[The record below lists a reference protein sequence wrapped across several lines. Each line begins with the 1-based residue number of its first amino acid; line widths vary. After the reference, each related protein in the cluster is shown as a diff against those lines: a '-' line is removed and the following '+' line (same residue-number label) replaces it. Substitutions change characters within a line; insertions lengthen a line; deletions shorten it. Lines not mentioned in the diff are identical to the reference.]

1 MGLMRGPVRL
11 VLLLVPLLL
20 SLVFLTKGPGLKE
33 PRPLHPGAV
42 PIQDPP
48 NPLEEVYVNAHPA
61 ALAVEGENGGRGS
74 GFFYRASRGE
84 TLVLT
89 AYHVVAE
96 GGRLSVRTARGAR
109 APADLVGYLEPLD
122 LAVLRIEKG
131 QAAAP
136 RLLELELD
144 RPLRP
149 GEGLLAIGN
158 SRGEFIAPRL
168 GRLVRKGVEVSP
180 FLPSGLLETTLP
192 LAPGDSGGPVL
203 DASGKVVGV
212 AVAIGMTEEGF
223 RSYVVP
229 LEGRRAE
236 LGRMEEGERT
246 SWPYLGLQGPRALTP
261 ELAQELGLPPGGV
274 LVGRVVPGGAAHRAG
289 LRGLEAGGVPDV
301 ILEVDGAPVNTFED
315 LLRAVRRKKVGEE
328 VELKV
333 RRGETIFQVRVQ
345 LGPFPGRP

>member
-1 MGLMRGPVRL
+1 MGPMRGLMRPA
-11 VLLLVPLLL
+11 LLLVPLLL
-20 SLVFLTKGPGLKE
+20 ALVLLTKGPGLKE
-33 PRPLHPGAV
+33 PQPLHPGAV

-48 NPLEEVYVNAHPA
+48 NALEEAYANAHPA
-61 ALAVEGENGGRGS
+61 AVAVEGEDGGRGS
-74 GFFYRASRGE
+74 GFFYRASRE
-84 TLVLT
+84 KTLILT

-96 GGRLSVRTARGAR
+96 GGRLSVRTARGER
-109 APADLVGYLEPLD
+109 APAALVGYLEPLD
-122 LAVLRIEKG
+122 LAVLRVEG
-131 QAAAP
+131 ELAAP
-136 RLLELELD
+136 RSLELELD
-144 RPLRP
+144 RPLRL
-149 GEGLLAIGN
+149 GEGLLVIGN
-158 SRGEFIAPRL
+158 SRGEFIAPRF

-180 FLPSGLLETTLP
+180 FLPSGLLEATLP

-223 RSYVVP
+223 RSYAVP
-229 LEGRRAE
+229 LEGRRAQ
-236 LGRMEEGERT
+236 LDRMQEGERT

-261 ELAQELGLPPGGV
+261 ELAQELGLPPEGV
-274 LVGRVVPGGAAHRAG
+274 LAGRVVPGGAAHRAG

-301 ILEVDGAPVNTFED
+301 ILEVDGLPVNSFED

-345 LGPFPGRP
+345 LAPFPGRP